1 VARFESAGND
11 GSNRYARRDGC
22 TMIRAA
28 EGGLYELYEKLYDWT
43 VKKAVAVKLTRG
55 IKRAATR
62 VDKVKPRRTMASSLV
77 LINELRADLGERDLS
92 SILKAIRDEVR
103 PVTRIR
109 AAETKELTRM
119 RAENAAKIEAK
130 RAAILAD
137 AVNSDAAG
145 GFISR
150 TRPVVNKL
158 AQAGELLAI
167 QDGRYLKFPRW
178 QFDEHSDDG
187 LVPGLRRVLL
197 VMDAAPFRRA
207 AWLVSPN
214 PHFDGRAPIELLR
227 EGQHDRVY
235 EEARA
240 VTSG

>member
-1 VARFESAGND
+1 MARFEPTGND
-11 GSNRYARRDGC
+11 GSNRYARPDGR
-22 TMIRAA
+22 TVIRGA
-28 EGGLYELYEKLYDWT
+28 EGRLYELYEKMYDWT

-62 VDKVKPRRTMASSLV
+62 VDKVKPHCRTMASSLF

-103 PVTRIR
+103 PVIR

-158 AQAGELLAI
+158 AKAGELLAI

>member
-1 VARFESAGND
+1 MARFEPAGND
-11 GSNRYARRDGC
+11 GSNRYARPDGR
-22 TMIRAA
+22 TVIRGA
-28 EGGLYELYEKLYDWT
+28 EGRLYELYEKMYDWT

-62 VDKVKPRRTMASSLV
+62 VDKVKPHCRTMASSLF

-103 PVTRIR
+103 PVIR

-158 AQAGELLAI
+158 AKAGELLAI

>member
-1 VARFESAGND
+1 VARFEPAGND
-11 GSNRYARRDGC
+11 GSNRYARPDGR
-22 TMIRAA
+22 TVIRGA
-28 EGGLYELYEKLYDWT
+28 EGRLYELYEKMYDWT

-62 VDKVKPRRTMASSLV
+62 VDKVKPHCRTMASSLF

-103 PVTRIR
+103 PVIR

-158 AQAGELLAI
+158 AKAGELLAI

>member
-1 VARFESAGND
+1 MCDANRKSAH
-11 GSNRYARRDGC
+11 
-22 TMIRAA
+22 
-28 EGGLYELYEKLYDWT
+28 LYELYQTLYDAA
-43 VKKAVAVKLTRG
+43 VKKAVHVKSVSGAHRSASRLP
-55 IKRAATR
+55 
-62 VDKVKPRRTMASSLV
+62 KVKPQRAVVASLV
-77 LINELRADLGERDLS
+77 LVNELREDLGERNLS
-92 SILKAIRDEVR
+92 AILKTIRDEVR
-103 PVTRIR
+103 PAARIR
-109 AAETKELTRM
+109 GAGKDELVRM
-119 RAENAAKIEAK
+119 RAENTARIEAK

-158 AQAGELLAI
+158 AKTGELLAV

-178 QFDEHSDDG
+178 QFDEHSEDG

-197 VMDAAPFRRA
+197 VMDASPFRRA

-227 EGQHDRVY
+227 AGEHDRVY
-235 EEARA
+235 EEAKG

>member
-1 VARFESAGND
+1 MPGKS
-11 GSNRYARRDGC
+11 
-22 TMIRAA
+22 IR
-28 EGGLYELYEKLYDWT
+28 ET
-43 VKKAVAVKLTRG
+43 
-55 IKRAATR
+55 KRAATR
-62 VDKVKPRRTMASSLV
+62 VNKAKPDRATMAASLILV
-77 LINELRADLGERDLS
+77 NELRENLGELHLS
-92 SILKAIRDEVR
+92 AILKTIRDEVR
-103 PVTRIR
+103 PATRIR
-109 AAETKELTRM
+109 AAETNEITRM
-119 RAENAAKIEAK
+119 RATNAAKVEAK

-145 GFISR
+145 DFISR

-158 AQAGELLAI
+158 AKAGELLAI
-167 QDGRYLKFPRW
+167 QDGRYLRFPRW
-178 QFDEHSDDG
+178 QFDEQSEDG

-197 VMDAAPFRRA
+197 AMDAAPFRRA

-235 EEARA
+235 EEAKA

>member
-1 VARFESAGND
+1 MARFEPAGND
-11 GSNRYARRDGC
+11 GSNRYARPDGR
-22 TMIRAA
+22 TVIRGA
-28 EGGLYELYEKLYDWT
+28 EGRLYELYEKMYDWT

-62 VDKVKPRRTMASSLV
+62 VDKVKPHCRMMASSLF

-103 PVTRIR
+103 PVIR

-158 AQAGELLAI
+158 AKAGELLAI

>member
-1 VARFESAGND
+1 MKPQRAVVA
-11 GSNRYARRDGC
+11 
-22 TMIRAA
+22 
-28 EGGLYELYEKLYDWT
+28 
-43 VKKAVAVKLTRG
+43 
-55 IKRAATR
+55 
-62 VDKVKPRRTMASSLV
+62 SLV
-77 LINELRADLGERDLS
+77 LVNELREDLGERNLS
-92 SILKAIRDEVR
+92 AILKTIRDEVR
-103 PVTRIR
+103 PAARIR
-109 AAETKELTRM
+109 GTGKDELVRM
-119 RAENAAKIEAK
+119 RAENTARIEAK

-158 AQAGELLAI
+158 AKTGELLAV

-178 QFDEHSDDG
+178 QFDEHSEDG
-187 LVPGLRRVLL
+187 LVPGLRRVLM
-197 VMDAAPFRRA
+197 VMDASPFRRA

-227 EGQHDRVY
+227 AGEHDRVY
-235 EEARA
+235 EEAKG

>member
-1 VARFESAGND
+1 VARFEPTGND
-11 GSNRYARRDGC
+11 GSNRYARPDGR
-22 TMIRAA
+22 TVIRGA
-28 EGGLYELYEKLYDWT
+28 EGRLYELYEKMYDWT

-62 VDKVKPRRTMASSLV
+62 VDKVKPHCRTMASSLF

-103 PVTRIR
+103 PVIR

-158 AQAGELLAI
+158 AKAGELLAI